1 MSKIECVLIIAFLC
15 MMLAC
20 AVKPVVD
27 LNDAENVIQTY
38 ETVNEGKTGEVYK
51 MQYSTGINRYYR
63 ILPVSK
69 VSSDNNITT
78 YEVIGD
84 GNITI
89 KDGIAKWTHING
101 DIESISNVAIT
112 KAK

>member
-1 MSKIECVLIIAFLC
+1 MSKMECVLIIAFLC
-15 MMLAC
+15 MMLVC

-27 LNDAENVIQTY
+27 LNSAEDTIQAY
-38 ETVNEGKTGEVYK
+38 EAANEGETGEIYK
-51 MQYSTGINRYYR
+51 MQYSAGIKRYYR

-69 VSSDNNITT
+69 VSSDDNITT

-84 GNITI
+84 GDITI

-101 DIESISNVAIT
+101 DIESISSVAIT